1 MKTFKITFRDGTVEE
16 VRATEFLQGPAHV
29 VFFDGG
35 AQVALVAAA
44 DIRIVRI
51 IEASKEP
58 PAEARRRGGKAPHP
72 SVSAPQRDSQ

>member
-1 MKTFKITFRDGTVEE
+1 VKTFRITFRDGTVEE

-51 IEASKEP
+51 ID
-58 PAEARRRGGKAPHP
+58 GGKA
-72 SVSAPQRDSQ
+72 SRLSDSSPQRDSR